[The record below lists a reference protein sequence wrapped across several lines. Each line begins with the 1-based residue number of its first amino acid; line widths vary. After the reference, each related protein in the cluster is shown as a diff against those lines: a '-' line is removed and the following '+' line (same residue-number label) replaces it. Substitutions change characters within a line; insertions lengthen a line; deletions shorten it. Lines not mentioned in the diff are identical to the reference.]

1 MPRFPCRRAALGIV
15 LTAGLALPAAASAA
29 VPPLDPQQVE
39 DQQNMTFDDY
49 KPIPGVDWATNGAVP
64 TVRKVTIAL
73 VAFDFADQPFV
84 VTQPK
89 KSDPFGNPQIDP
101 VPRADVPKFY
111 ADFYNTPN
119 AFNKGHTINGY
130 WMEQSGGKVGIT
142 DIKTYGP
149 YRMPKKLYQYGLNDI
164 GQQNKPTGNGCPAG
178 TTVTGAHTATQTIAV
193 ADSGSFYVG
202 DVVTFGS
209 VSPSGTKTVTAIP
222 DATHITVSVPITVA
236 NGATVQDCVN
246 TNFNADATALWQADT
261 GCATTNCGATVH
273 LFVYAGYD
281 ETSVWQEF
289 GEMMFQ
295 NKEDVP
301 RAVWGNPNPN
311 KPNWVAS
318 RYVDWTSW
326 FAGQQQWG
334 ESSIRQGESS
344 GTITHE
350 ISHNIFSVGDNNNN
364 PYVTPYHRVGS
375 GTWDMMDRG
384 SFNGPGGPHNRWQV
398 PAQYGGSMG
407 AEHTLRSKVGMGFVP
422 NSSVLRVNRNGL
434 AQSGLAVADV
444 VARAV
449 NAEPQAPGIRAGIQ
463 VFLDG
468 AAPVDKTPACNVNT
482 DPLCDGGSWTNYSLE
497 TVQRIGYGSYGADNG
512 VLIAKNKAWAAGANR
527 GTEGSTCGYN
537 CFTWVEDAHPEDMNA
552 VDYYKP
558 DGTPIMR
565 TIADYRQLNDAL
577 FHAGTNSGSS
587 YEYVDGPN
595 NLRFYVIDKYTD
607 ARGILHYKLGVQ
619 NPTGAGPQT
628 RGVAVASQPGD
639 ALNTCTFKLTNTG
652 AGAPTDPALHPQ
664 DETAS
669 FDNDIY
675 KLSASASGQGWTAE
689 LRNALATAKFGESVD
704 VPVYVART
712 AESAARNTVTLTAT
726 SVSDPSKTA
735 TATCAQAQTGG
746 TVGGSVPATLS
757 LTLGSA
763 AAFGAFQPGVARDYF
778 ASTDAKVTS
787 TAGDALLSVADPSSS
802 NTGHLVNGAFSLPQ
816 ALQSRGRN
824 AANTGTA
831 YNNVGSSASPLNL
844 LTWNGPVSNDAVSLD
859 FKQSIGAGD
868 ALRTGAYSKTLT
880 FTLSTTT
887 P

>member
-1 MPRFPCRRAALGIV
+1 MLRFRRGRLAAGLV
-15 LTAGLALPAAASAA
+15 LAAGLALPAPAGA
-29 VPPLDPQQVE
+29 VPPLDPQHVQ
-39 DQQNMTFDDY
+39 DQQDMTFEDY

-64 TVRKVTIAL
+64 TDKKVSIAL
-73 VAFDFADQPFV
+73 VAFDFDDQPFV
-84 VTQPK
+84 ITQPRK
-89 KSDPFGNPQIDP
+89 TDPFGNPQIDP
-101 VPRADVPKFY
+101 VPRADVSKFY
-111 ADFYNTPN
+111 ADFYNTPSELN
-119 AFNKGHTINGY
+119 RGHTINGY
-130 WMEQSGGKVGIT
+130 WMEQSGGRVGVT

-164 GQQNKPTGNGCPAG
+164 GQQNKPTGNGCPAS
-178 TTVTGAHTATQTIAV
+178 TTVAGAHTTTQTIAV
-193 ADSGSFYVG
+193 ADSTSFYVG
-202 DVVTFGS
+202 DVITFGS

-222 DATHITVSVPITVA
+222 DSTHITVSVPITVA
-236 NGATVQDCVN
+236 DGVTVQDCVN
-246 TNFNADATALWQADT
+246 TNFNRDATALWNADT
-261 GCATTNCGATVH
+261 GCASTNCGQTVH

-398 PAQYGGSMG
+398 PAQFGASMG
-407 AEHTLRSKVGMGFVP
+407 AEHTLRSKLGMGFVP
-422 NSSVLRVNRNGL
+422 NAAVLRLNRDGL

-449 NAEPQAPGIRAGIQ
+449 NAEPLADGVRAG
-463 VFLDG
+463 VKVYLDG
-468 AAPVDKTPACNVNT
+468 SAPVDKSPACDIDT
-482 DPLCDGGSWTNYSLE
+482 DPLCDGGGWTNYTLE
-497 TVQRIGYGSYGADNG
+497 TVQRIGYGSFEPDNG
-512 VLIAKNKAWAAGANR
+512 VLLAKNKAWEPGTSR
-527 GTEGSTCGYN
+527 GTEGSSCGYN
-537 CFTWVEDAHPEDMNA
+537 CFTWVVDAHPEDMHT

-558 DGTPIMR
+558 DGTPVMR
-565 TIADYRQLNDAL
+565 TVADYRQLNDAL

-587 YEYVDGPN
+587 SEYTDAANG
-595 NLRFYVIDKYTD
+595 LRFYVVDTYKD
-607 ARGILHYKLGVQ
+607 ARGILHYVVGIQ
-619 NPTGAGPQT
+619 NPAGAGPQT
-628 RGVAVASQPGD
+628 RGVAVASEPGA
-639 ALNTCTFKLTNTG
+639 ALNTCTFKVTNTG
-652 AGAPTDPALHPQ
+652 ADAPTAASLHPQ
-664 DETAS
+664 DERES
-669 FDNDIY
+669 LKSDIY
-675 KLSASASGQGWTAE
+675 RLSASASGAGWTAE

-704 VPVYVART
+704 VPVYVTRGT
-712 AESAARNTVTLTAT
+712 AASNTVTLTAT

-735 TATCAQAQTGG
+735 TATCAQAQAAGDVGG
-746 TVGGSVPATLS
+746 TVPATLS
-757 LTLGSA
+757 LELGA
-763 AAFGAFQPGVARDYF
+763 AASFGAFQPGVDREY
-778 ASTDAKVTS
+778 VTS
-787 TAGDALLSVADPSSS
+787 TTANVVSTAADAALTVSEP
-802 NTGHLVNGAFSLPQ
+802 GHLTNGAFSLPE
-816 ALQSRGRN
+816 ALR
-824 AANTGTA
+824 
-831 YNNVGSSASPLNL
+831 VGVEPGAWS
-844 LTWNGPVSNDAVSLD
+844 GPVSNGAATIT
-859 FKQSIGAGD
+859 FRQHIGAND

-880 FTLSTTT
+880 FTLSTTN

>member
-1 MPRFPCRRAALGIV
+1 
-15 LTAGLALPAAASAA
+15 
-29 VPPLDPQQVE
+29 
-39 DQQNMTFDDY
+39 MTFDDY

-64 TVRKVTIAL
+64 TVKKVTVAL
-73 VAFDFADQPFV
+73 VAFDFDDQPFV
-84 VTQPK
+84 ITQPK

-119 AFNKGHTINGY
+119 AINKGHTINGY

-142 DIKTYGP
+142 DVKTYGP

-164 GQQNKPTGNGCPAG
+164 GQARNNVVSGCPAD
-178 TTVTGAHTATQTIAV
+178 TTLAAAATATQTIEV
-193 ADSGSFYVG
+193 ADSAFFYVG
-202 DVVTFGS
+202 DSVTFGS
-209 VSPSGTKTVTAIP
+209 VTPTGRKTITAIP
-222 DATHITVSVPITVA
+222 DATHITVSVPVTA
-236 NGATVQDCVN
+236 PAGTSLQDCMG
-246 TNFNADATALWQADT
+246 TNFNSDATALWQADT

-301 RAVWGNPNPN
+301 HAVWGNPNPK
-311 KPNWVAS
+311 KPNFVLS

-449 NAEPQAPGIRAGIQ
+449 NAEPQPAGIRSGVQ

-468 AAPVDKTPACNVNT
+468 SGTVDKSPPCDINT
-482 DPLCDGGSWTNYSLE
+482 NPTCDGGGWTNYSLE
-497 TVQRIGYGSYGADNG
+497 TVQRIGYGSFEPDNG
-512 VLIAKNKAWAAGANR
+512 VLIAKNKAWAAGATR
-527 GTEGSTCGYN
+527 GTEGSSCGYN
-537 CFTWVEDAHPEDMNA
+537 CFTWVEDAHPEDMNT

-565 TIADYRQLNDAL
+565 TVADYRQLNDAL

-587 YEYVDGPN
+587 AEYVDAAN
-595 NLRFYVIDKYTD
+595 NLHFYVIDKYTD
-607 ARGILHYKLGVQ
+607 ARGILHYHVGVQ
-619 NPTGAGPQT
+619 NPAGAGPQT
-628 RGVAVASQPGD
+628 RGVAVSTQPGD

-652 AGAPTDPALHPQ
+652 ADAPTDPALHPQ

-669 FDNDIY
+669 LKSDIY
-675 KLSASASGQGWTAE
+675 RLSAAATGQGWSAE
-689 LRNALATAKFGESVD
+689 LRNTLATAKFGESVD
-704 VPVYVART
+704 VPVYISHAAA
-712 AESAARNTVTLTAT
+712 AEPGNTVKLTAT
-726 SVSDPSKTA
+726 SVSDPTKTA

-746 TVGGSVPATLS
+746 DVGGSVPATLS
-757 LTLGSA
+757 LTLGA
-763 AAFGAFQPGVARDYF
+763 PATFGAFQPGVEKDYA
-778 ASTDAKVTS
+778 ASTAATITS
-787 TAGDALLSVADPSSS
+787 TAGNAALSASEP
-802 NTGHLVNGAFSLPQ
+802 GHLVNGAFSLPE
-816 ALQSRGRN
+816 ALRVEFSK
-824 AANTGTA
+824 
-831 YNNVGSSASPLNL
+831 S
-844 LTWNGPVSNDAVSLD
+844 TWNGPASNDASTIT
-859 FKQSIGAGD
+859 FRQHIGATD
-868 ALRTGAYSKTLT
+868 ALRTGAYTKTLT
-880 FTLSTTT
+880 FTLSTTA

>member
-1 MPRFPCRRAALGIV
+1 MPRFRLCRRAALGIA
-15 LTAGLALPAAASAA
+15 LAAGFAAPAAASAA
-29 VPPLDPQQVE
+29 VGPLDPQQVE

-64 TVRKVTIAL
+64 TSKKVTISL
-73 VAFDFADQPFV
+73 VAFDFDDQPFV
-84 VTQPK
+84 ITQPK

-111 ADFYNTPN
+111 ADFYNTPSALN
-119 AFNKGHTINGY
+119 HGHTINGY

-149 YRMPKKLYQYGLNDI
+149 YRMPKKLYQYGVNDI
-164 GQQNKPTGNGCPAG
+164 GQQGKPTGNGCPAA
-178 TTVTGAHTATQTIAV
+178 TTVTGAQTATQTITV
-193 ADSGSFYVG
+193 DDSAFFYVG
-202 DVVTFGS
+202 DVITFGA
-209 VSPSGTKTVTAIP
+209 VTPSGTKTVTAIP

-246 TNFNADATALWQADT
+246 TNFNTDANALWNADT
-261 GCATTNCGATVH
+261 GCAATNCGSTIH

-301 RAVWGNPNPN
+301 HAVWGNPNPK

-326 FAGQQQWG
+326 FAGEQQWG

-384 SFNGPGGPHNRWQV
+384 SFNGPGGPHNRWEV
-398 PAQYGGSMG
+398 PAQFGASMG

-422 NSSVLRVNRNGL
+422 NSQVLRVNRNGL
-434 AQSGLAVADV
+434 ASSGLAVADV

-449 NAEPQAPGIRAGIQ
+449 NAEPQASGIRSGIQ

-468 AAPVDKTPACNVNT
+468 SAPVDKEPTCDINT
-482 DPLCDGGSWTNYSLE
+482 NPTCDGGGPSGQWTNYSLE
-497 TVQRIGYGSYGADNG
+497 TVQRIGYGSFEPDNG
-512 VLIAKNKAWAAGANR
+512 VLIAKNKAWAAGATR
-527 GTEGSTCGYN
+527 GTEGSQCGYN
-537 CFTWVEDAHPEDMNA
+537 CFTWVEDAHPEDANQ

-558 DGTPIMR
+558 DGTPVMR
-565 TIADYRQLNDAL
+565 TVADYRQLNDAL

-587 YEYVDGPN
+587 AEYVDAAN
-595 NLRFYVIDKYTD
+595 NLHFYVIDKYTD
-607 ARGILHYKLGVQ
+607 ARGILHYHVGVQ
-619 NPTGAGPQT
+619 NTTGAGPQK
-628 RGVAVASQPGD
+628 RGVAVATEAGD

-652 AGAPTDPALHPQ
+652 ASATTDPALHPQ

-669 FDNDIY
+669 LNNDIY
-675 KLSASASGQGWTAE
+675 RLSASASGQGWSAD
-689 LRNALATAKFGESVD
+689 LRDALATAKFGESID
-704 VPVYVART
+704 VPVYVSHA
-712 AESAARNTVTLTAT
+712 SAAEPGNTVTLTAT

-757 LTLGSA
+757 LTLGASA
-763 AAFGAFQPGVARDYF
+763 VFAPFQPGVAKDYA
-778 ASTDAKVTS
+778 ASTPATVTS
-787 TAGDALLSVADPSSS
+787 TAGDATLSVSDP
-802 NTGHLVNGAFSLPQ
+802 GHMTNGAFSLPE
-816 ALQSRGRN
+816 ALRVEFSK
-824 AANTGTA
+824 
-831 YNNVGSSASPLNL
+831 S
-844 LTWNGPVSNDAVSLD
+844 TWNGPASNDLSTIT
-859 FKQSIGAGD
+859 FRQHIGATD